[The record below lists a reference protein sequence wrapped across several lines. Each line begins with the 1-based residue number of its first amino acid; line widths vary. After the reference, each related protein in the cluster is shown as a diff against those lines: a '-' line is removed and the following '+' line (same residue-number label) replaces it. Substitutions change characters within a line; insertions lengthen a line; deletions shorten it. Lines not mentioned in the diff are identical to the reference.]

1 MNHAEQFSIVVRADL
16 GSAPEHI
23 EPGRLHR
30 YADALWCK
38 LFPDGLGG
46 VYGSWRD
53 GSSFNW
59 RAVDR
64 DRMTATERTAHLLAI
79 AETKKRRQV
88 EQQAEYEKHAERI
101 NRMWSETVAVTAGD
115 PVALYLRN
123 RGLAGPVPEC
133 LRLHRRALYWGE
145 GERSTHPA
153 MIAPLIGADGRLLA
167 LHRTYLT
174 TEGQKAN
181 VATVKKVT
189 SAAGPLIGAC
199 IPLFRPKDGVIG
211 VAEGIETAVAGNLG
225 SGIPTMAAY
234 SASGLAGFIWPLG
247 VKRIVVFA
255 DADTAGANAAQALKT
270 RAVRA
275 GLKVNVVT
283 PSTPGA
289 DWCDVWARHGAARNI
304 EVQS

>member
-115 PVALYLRN
+115 PVALYLCN

-133 LRLHRRALYWGE
+133 LRLLRRAIYWGE

-174 TEGQKAN
+174 TDGRKAS
-181 VATVKKVT
+181 VPTVKKVT
-189 SAAGPLIGAC
+189 GAAGPLIGAC
-199 IPLFRPKDGVIG
+199 IPLFKPKDGVIG
-211 VAEGIETAVAGNLG
+211 VAEGIETALAANLA
-225 SGIPTMAAY
+225 SGLPTVAAY
-234 SASGLAGFIWPLG
+234 SASTLAGYVWPLG
-247 VKRIVVFA
+247 LRCLVIFA
-255 DADTAGANAAQALKT
+255 DADSAGSDAAEKLRQ
-270 RAVRA
+270 RARAA
-275 GLKVNVVT
+275 GLAVLVKT
-283 PSTPGA
+283 PSTPGL
-289 DWCDVWARHGAARNI
+289 DWCDVWARRGNV

>member
-1 MNHAEQFSIVVRADL
+1 MNNAEQFSIVVRADL
-16 GSAPEHI
+16 GIAPDHI

-46 VYGSWRD
+46 IYGSWRD

-79 AETKKRRQV
+79 AETKKRRHA
-88 EQQAEYEKHAERI
+88 EQQAEYATNAQR
-101 NRMWSETVAVTAGD
+101 NNQMWAETVAVTEGD

-133 LRLHRRALYWGE
+133 LRLHRRAIYWGE

-153 MIAPLIGADGRLLA
+153 MIAPLIGPDGRLLA

-174 TEGQKAN
+174 SGGKKAN

-189 SAAGPLIGAC
+189 SAVGPLIGAC
-199 IPLFRPKDGVIG
+199 IPLFQPKDGVIG
-211 VAEGIETAVAGNLG
+211 VAEGIETATAANLA
-225 SGIPTMAAY
+225 SGVPTVAAY
-234 SASGLAGFIWPLG
+234 SASTLAGYVWPLELRCL
-247 VKRIVVFA
+247 VIFA
-255 DADTAGANAAQALKT
+255 DADSAGADAAEKLRQ
-270 RAVRA
+270 RARAA
-275 GLKVNVVT
+275 GLAVLVKT
-283 PSTPGA
+283 PSTPDD
-289 DWCDVWARHGAARNI
+289 DWCDVWARRGSAGNV

>member
-174 TEGQKAN
+174 TDGRKAS
-181 VATVKKVT
+181 VPTVKKVT
-189 SAAGPLIGAC
+189 GAAGPLIGAC
-199 IPLFRPKDGVIG
+199 IPLFKPKDGVIG
-211 VAEGIETAVAGNLG
+211 VAEGIETALAANLA
-225 SGIPTMAAY
+225 SGLPTVAAY
-234 SASGLAGFIWPLG
+234 SASTLASYVWPLG
-247 VKRIVVFA
+247 LRCLVIFA
-255 DADTAGANAAQALKT
+255 DADSAGSGAAEKLRQ
-270 RAVRA
+270 RARA
-275 GLKVNVVT
+275 SGLAVLVKT
-283 PSTPGA
+283 PSTPGL
-289 DWCDVWARHGAARNI
+289 DWCDVWARRGIAGNVG
-304 EVQS
+304 VQS